1 MTETNSLKRKKALD
15 LEEDN
20 YVPYVPIKQRREV
33 KLQKLASQRRLP
45 ESQKDSEVDDEI
57 EESVKAGP
65 KANVSLIDQAVEVKK
80 QKMIEDSFK
89 TDSEKK
95 LEEERAIMEAVA
107 QRKLLASDRELAK
120 GIIYTEPMK
129 TTWHT
134 PRHIRE
140 RPQSVHD
147 AIRQRYHI
155 LVEGEDVPPP
165 IKHFRDMKFPSA
177 MLKYLKSKK
186 IHRPTP
192 IQVQGLPVVLAGR
205 DMIGIAFT
213 GSGKTL
219 AFSLPLVMFALEEE
233 CKLPL
238 IRGEGPI
245 GMIVCPSRELARQ
258 THEGICS
265 MIDFLVRDDFPKLRP
280 LLCIGGISMS
290 DQQNILAEGIH
301 IVVATPGRLM
311 DMLEKKKFN
320 LDLCKYVHNICDS
333 RYLCLDEADRMI
345 DMGFEDDVRN
355 IMSYFTSQR
364 QTLLYSATM
373 PKKIQDFARSALVK
387 PVIVNVGRAGAANLD
402 VIQEVEYVKQE
413 AKIVYLLECLQKT
426 PPPVLIF
433 AENKNDVDDIHEYLL
448 VKGVEAVAIHGGKS
462 QEEREFAIRAFKE
475 YKKDVLVAS
484 DVASKGLDFPDI
496 QHVINYDM
504 PKEIENYVH
513 RIGRTGRSGKTGV
526 ATTFINMN
534 CSEQILLDLKHLLR
548 EAKQRVPPVLEVLE
562 DPTEKF
568 KDLCG
573 VLMNLLCFWLR
584 VGVGSDTR
592 DHSLKRI

>member
-1 MTETNSLKRKKALD
+1 MTETNSLKRKKVLD
-15 LEEDN
+15 LEEDE

-45 ESQKDSEVDDEI
+45 DSQKDSEVDDEI

-129 TTWHT
+129 TTWQP

-140 RPQSVHD
+140 RAQSVHD

-219 AFSLPLVMFALEEE
+219 AFSLPLLMFALEEE

-265 MIDFLVRDDFPKLRP
+265 TIDFLVRDDYPKLRP

-320 LDLCKYVHNICDS
+320 LDLCKYVQS
-333 RYLCLDEADRMI
+333 L
-345 DMGFEDDVRN
+345 
-355 IMSYFTSQR
+355 
-364 QTLLYSATM
+364 TLLYL
-373 PKKIQDFARSALVK
+373 R
-387 PVIVNVGRAGAANLD
+387 
-402 VIQEVEYVKQE
+402 
-413 AKIVYLLECLQKT
+413 LL
-426 PPPVLIF
+426 
-433 AENKNDVDDIHEYLL
+433 
-448 VKGVEAVAIHGGKS
+448 
-462 QEEREFAIRAFKE
+462 
-475 YKKDVLVAS
+475 
-484 DVASKGLDFPDI
+484 ASKGGWPRKSI
-496 QHVINYDM
+496 
-504 PKEIENYVH
+504 
-513 RIGRTGRSGKTGV
+513 
-526 ATTFINMN
+526 
-534 CSEQILLDLKHLLR
+534 
-548 EAKQRVPPVLEVLE
+548 
-562 DPTEKF
+562 
-568 KDLCG
+568 
-573 VLMNLLCFWLR
+573 
-584 VGVGSDTR
+584 
-592 DHSLKRI
+592 